1 MIVNLV
7 TKHGLMPKKSFPES
21 FSCEASTHMNAVLRS
36 KLRENTK
43 ILRDVLDT
51 NPDEKTVQV
60 TIDSM
65 MADIY
70 KIVGICLGIPP
81 KEFVWEY
88 YDKSKVYHSV
98 GPITPLEF
106 YNTVVKPVFNV
117 ENKV

>member
-7 TKHGLMPKKSFPES
+7 TKYGLMPKKSFPES
-21 FSCEASTHMNAVLRS
+21 FNSETSARMNVVIRS

-43 ILRDVLDT
+43 ILRDLMDT
-51 NPDEKTVQV
+51 NPDEKQLKE

-70 KIVGICLGIPP
+70 KIVGICIGIPP

-88 YDKSKVYHSV
+88 YDKSKAYHSV
-98 GPITPLEF
+98 GPITPQEF
-106 YNTVVKPVFNV
+106 YNTIVKPVFNI